1 MFKIN
6 DLRIE
11 DDLLPILDYTR
22 NDFSKNVLIGLL
34 QEPLTSIEAILDRQ
48 EVLKGFISQ
57 NHVLKNF
64 AYSRYDLMEVHDY
77 LKPGNFLSSKDMDLH
92 IQLLL
97 NRQLRNKKTG
107 EFIQVILLLHKFQ
120 NYYFSR
126 IESKSFPEH
135 YKAVLVQ
142 MNDFLN
148 NLNLDFYEELI
159 REQKFRIKHIVDLYT
174 MFYQLIQ
181 KEEVSRFWTQFFQ
194 FEAYLSLSF
203 AVRKNNWTF
212 PEFTTSG
219 ISITDFYHP
228 VIKVPVVNSIQS
240 NHNVILLTGPNMSGK
255 STLLKSISLVIFLS
269 HVGMAVPATKAEFP
283 FIDSLFVHINLNDE
297 ISSGYSHFMSEI
309 HNLKQVLISA
319 HDGKRHFVIFDELFR
334 GTNHED
340 AISISYTT
348 IRGLCNFKNS
358 FFFISTHLQ
367 ELSQLD
373 EVVLQK
379 VDSYYIDC
387 ELKGK
392 LPVFNYKL
400 KQGWSDLK
408 LGRILFEREG
418 LDELFGK

>member
-11 DDLLPILDYTR
+11 EDLLPILDYTR
-22 NDFSKNVLIGLL
+22 NDFSKNVLNGLL
-34 QEPLTSIEAILDRQ
+34 KEPLSSIEAIIDRQ
-48 EVLKGFISQ
+48 QVLKGFISQ
-57 NHVLKNF
+57 HHVLKNF

-77 LKPGNFLSSKDMDLH
+77 LKPGNFLNRKDMDLH

-107 EFIQVILLLHKFQ
+107 EFIHVVLLLHKFRI
-120 NYYFSR
+120 YYFSR
-126 IESKSFPEH
+126 IEIKSFPEH
-135 YKAVLVQ
+135 YKAGLIQ

-148 NLNLDFYEELI
+148 SLNLDFYEELI
-159 REQKFRIKHIVDLYT
+159 REQKFRIKHIVDLYS

-181 KEEVSRFWTQFFQ
+181 KQEISSFWTQFFL

-219 ISITDFYHP
+219 ISIYDFYHP
-228 VIKVPVVNSIQS
+228 GIKEPVVNSIQS
-240 NHNVILLTGPNMSGK
+240 NYNVILLTGPNMSGK
-255 STLLKSISLVIFLS
+255 STLLKSISIVIFLA
-269 HVGMAVPATKAEFP
+269 HAGMAVPATKAIVP
-283 FIDSLFVHINLNDE
+283 FIDSLSVHINLNDE

-309 HNLKQVLISA
+309 HNLKKVLISA
-319 HDGKRHFVIFDELFR
+319 KDGKRHFVIFDELFR

-340 AISISYTT
+340 AISISSTT

-367 ELSQLD
+367 ELSQLE

-387 ELKGK
+387 ELNGK

-400 KQGWSDLK
+400 KQGWTDLK

-418 LDELFGK
+418 LEELLS